1 MKDARAGDDQTRRL
15 YLAKGLSVPSPL
27 QPSRQRRFFS
37 SCITKLDKL
46 IPRGGGGGVYF
57 HILATRVCA
66 TRKGMVFKSFSLI

>member
-46 IPRGGGGGVYF
+46 ILRGGGGGGGVLPY
-57 HILATRVCA
+57 IGYT
-66 TRKGMVFKSFSLI
+66 GMCH